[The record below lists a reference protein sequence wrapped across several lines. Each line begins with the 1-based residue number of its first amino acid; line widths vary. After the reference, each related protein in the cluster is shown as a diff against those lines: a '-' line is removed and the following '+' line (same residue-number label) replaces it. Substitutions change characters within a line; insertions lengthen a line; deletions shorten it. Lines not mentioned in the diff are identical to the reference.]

1 MWRFDRRKKS
11 RKKWDAFTQR
21 DGARGDSSEKDWFRK
36 GPGTPSVG
44 LAIGANPALACFLR
58 RDIPEVQ
65 FESDERTFFFYQ
77 TLSTCSI
84 YGFDHC
90 MFELLLLRAGLNSID
105 INCLNGYVLG
115 LGLTCNSSTKCGH
128 SVCLRW
134 RCIYLYIRLRACFS
148 RIDPYVH
155 TYYAKL
161 YPVNAIHK
169 LFPLTGFPPPLLSC
183 YWIVKVCY
191 QYIGRVGKQKSHV
204 L

>member
-1 MWRFDRRKKS
+1 MWRFDRRKKVEKKVGRFYAAGWCERRFFGEGLIPKGS
-11 RKKWDAFTQR
+11 RDVVRWLGD
-21 DGARGDSSEKDWFRK
+21 RGEPR
-36 GPGTPSVG
+36 
-44 LAIGANPALACFLR
+44 AACFSR

-65 FESDERTFFFYQ
+65 FESDERKFFFYQ

-148 RIDPYVH
+148 RIDPYIH